1 MSDMKKGIS
10 GFIVEGG
17 WSDVVEHG
25 ERITVALRDVGYSGK
40 ALEEWDDWRPKAHE
54 RLGKDVREKTAKYAH
69 LKDGPGERA
78 NQTPV
83 DDVQEAGN
91 ELTDA
96 YERLDNMDKA
106 LARWRASVRYLGRAA
121 DSTGRKAV
129 RTVEDVVY
137 KRVMTRTSPFYFDN
151 ELVSANIRQSNQ
163 ANGLVYAF
171 EVNVNDDD
179 LKAVVS
185 DRLETFENEVDRW
198 HLDIKKDTRTVEAA
212 EGIDI
217 SKN

>member
-1 MSDMKKGIS
+1 MKKGVS
-10 GFIVEGG
+10 GFIVEGE
-17 WSDVVEHG
+17 WDDVVEHG
-25 ERITVALRDVGYSGK
+25 DRITVALRDTGYSGE
-40 ALEEWDDWRPKAHE
+40 ALEEWDDWRPKTHE
-54 RLGKDVREKTAKYAH
+54 RLREDIREKTAEYAH

-78 NQTPV
+78 NQSPV
-83 DDVQEAGN
+83 DDVQEASD

-96 YERLDNMDKA
+96 YERLDNIDEA

-121 DSTGRKAV
+121 DSTSRKV
-129 RTVEDVVY
+129 IRTVEDVVY
-137 KRVMTRTSPFYFDN
+137 KRVMSRTSPFYFDN
-151 ELVSANIRQSNQ
+151 KLVSANIRRSNR
-163 ANGLVYAF
+163 ANGPVYTF

-198 HLDIKKDTRTVEAA
+198 QLDIKKDTGTVEAT

-217 SKN
+217 